1 MKLIRLAL
9 ADLLNERVHLACS
22 VATIIGVVVP
32 LTILLGVKTGVFAA
46 LMDDLRA
53 DREILRVTIPGDHR
67 FSLDD
72 AAEVRR
78 WAETGFVVVNT
89 RAIARR
95 LNVKRHDGD
104 RIRGIGLVPTGPGD
118 PLLPSD
124 TVITGL
130 EVAVSAAL
138 AAQLE
143 LAPGDRLV
151 TAIGRG
157 EPITDRL
164 AISLK
169 VSEVLPRIALDGET
183 VLMDPATMDLFE
195 AYYDGYALPEWG
207 LDVGRPLAE
216 RHVEYESLRVYAR
229 DLTDVAPLEAKLRA
243 RFDVAANSRAA
254 QVAGVLSLGS
264 NLNLALSL
272 VALAAL
278 GGLFAA
284 LVSSFWA
291 VVQRKRLMLATLGLV
306 GVSPL
311 GLALVPV
318 VQAAATALIG
328 GVASLMLL
336 AVFALVAEVLFAGAL
351 PGGAAVIRLE
361 AMTLVAIMAG
371 VVLLA
376 VMAAFVAAR
385 TAAQLDPAIVIREG
399 SA

>member
-1 MKLIRLAL
+1 MKLVRLAL
-9 ADLLNERVHLACS
+9 ADLFHERVHLACS
-22 VATIIGVVVP
+22 VAMIMGVVVP
-32 LTILLGVKTGVFAA
+32 LAILLGVKTGVFAA

-53 DREILRVTIPGDHR
+53 DREILRITIPGDHR

-72 AAEVRR
+72 AAEVRS

-95 LNVKRHDGD
+95 LNVKRSDGD

-118 PLLPSD
+118 PVLPSG
-124 TVITGL
+124 TVLTGMQ
-130 EVAVSAAL
+130 VAASASL
-138 AAQLE
+138 AAQLD

-157 EPITDRL
+157 EPVRDRL
-164 AISLK
+164 AVTLE
-169 VSEVLPRIALDGET
+169 VATVLPRAALDGET

-195 AYYDGYALPEWG
+195 AYYDGYALPGWG
-207 LDVGRPLAE
+207 LEAGRPLAE
-216 RHVEYESLRVYAR
+216 RTVEYESLRIYAR
-229 DLTDVAPLEAKLRA
+229 DLVDVAPLEARLRA
-243 RFDVAANSRAA
+243 RFDINANSRAA
-254 QVAGVLSLGS
+254 QVAGVLSLGR
-264 NLNLALSL
+264 NLDVALSL

-306 GVSPL
+306 GVPPL

-318 VQAAATALIG
+318 VQAAATAFAG
-328 GVASLMLL
+328 AVASLLL
-336 AVFALVAEVLFAGAL
+336 LGVFAVIADALFAGAL
-351 PGGAAVIRLE
+351 PAGASVIRLQPT
-361 AMTLVAIMAG
+361 TLLAITLG

-376 VMAAFVAAR
+376 VTAAFLAAR
-385 TAAQLDPAIVIREG
+385 AAARLDPAIVIRE
-399 SA
+399 AQT